1 MSGILPDMPPH
12 LELVDEDFVPSP
24 LPGTP
29 LYGPPV
35 TIPVAGVAEYWQG
48 VFERNDPAELE
59 RIAAAYATVTPSIG
73 PAPDREET
81 APESA
86 GAQLAPPSTEA
97 PTASTPPS
105 DDGEAA

>member
-81 APESA
+81 APESRNWPR
-86 GAQLAPPSTEA
+86 PPRRLLRRLRHLLTMGR
-97 PTASTPPS
+97 PH
-105 DDGEAA
+105 DD